1 MYMPSPE
8 KLARPIIKLASRT
21 APFALQKVIAERI
34 LPQAFSE
41 ALEDGDMDFLNQH
54 FIELNIHDLQYRL
67 TLTLGNQKL
76 CIVKPTAQPDVRIG
90 GNLNEFIRLA
100 ARKEDP
106 DTLFF
111 QRRLTI
117 EGDTEMGLEVKNLID
132 SIDMASLPLW
142 LQKSIHFAD
151 RVIPTTQSPTS
162 QSPGNE
168 KQQTH

>member
-8 KLARPIIKLASRT
+8 KLARPIIKLVSRT
-21 APFALQKVIAERI
+21 TPFALQKMIAEQI

-41 ALEDGDMDFLNQH
+41 ALEDGDLDFLNQH

-67 TLTLGNQKL
+67 TLTLINQKL
-76 CIVKPTAQPDVRIG
+76 CIVKPTTRPDVSIG

-132 SIDMASLPLW
+132 SIDMSSLPLW

-168 KQQTH
+168 KQHTH

>member
-1 MYMPSPE
+1 MYLPSVDN
-8 KLARPIIKLASRT
+8 LARPMIKLATRT
-21 APFALQKVIAERI
+21 TPFALQKIIAEKI

-41 ALEDGDMDFLNQH
+41 ALEDGDMDFLKQH

-67 TLTLGNQKL
+67 TLTLVNQKL
-76 CIVKPTAQPDVRIG
+76 CIVKPTARPDVSIG
-90 GNLNEFIRLA
+90 GDLYEFIRLA

-132 SIDMASLPLW
+132 SIDMTTLPLW
-142 LQKSIHFAD
+142 LQKSVQLAE
-151 RVIPTTQSPTS
+151 RAIPTTDAATHK
-162 QSPGNE
+162 
-168 KQQTH
+168 KQPAH